1 MLTPKQA
8 ELLRYLQAQD
18 PANMPTHREI
28 AAALGEASNSTHRK
42 LHVLKDRGFITL
54 TPGKSRSIRVIKTA
68 DNIPVFEKEAS

>member
-18 PANMPTHREI
+18 PDNMPTLREL
-28 AAALGEASNSTHRK
+28 ARSMGEPNSTIQGRLHR
-42 LHVLKDRGFITL
+42 LVDRGFITI
-54 TPGKSRSIRVIKTA
+54 GKKPRSLRVIKTA

>member
-18 PANMPTHREI
+18 PDNMPTLREI
-28 AAALGEASNSTHRK
+28 AAAQREAKSTIQDRLHR
-42 LHVLKDRGFITL
+42 LVDHGFITI
-54 TPGKSRSIRVIKTA
+54 GKKPRSLRVIRTT